1 MLKSRVNWMI
11 QGDCNTSFYH
21 TSTLARRK
29 RNHIASVMDDRGE
42 WITNI
47 REVTEFFHRGF
58 FSLYAIS
65 HESTSHIP
73 HQTVQWH
80 GHLTDEVKSSLDTTV
95 FIKEIKD
102 ALWSMKPYKALG
114 PDGLYAGFFQI
125 FWFLIGDS
133 VIREVE
139 RVFTTKKVPNF
150 LHKTLIVLIP
160 KI

>member
-1 MLKSRVNWMI
+1 MSNFPSASLLNLENQLHHDLETILDQEMDLWMLKSRVNWMI

-73 HQTVQWH
+73 HQTV
-80 GHLTDEVKSSLDTTV
+80 
-95 FIKEIKD
+95 
-102 ALWSMKPYKALG
+102 
-114 PDGLYAGFFQI
+114 
-125 FWFLIGDS
+125 
-133 VIREVE
+133 
-139 RVFTTKKVPNF
+139 
-150 LHKTLIVLIP
+150 
-160 KI
+160 